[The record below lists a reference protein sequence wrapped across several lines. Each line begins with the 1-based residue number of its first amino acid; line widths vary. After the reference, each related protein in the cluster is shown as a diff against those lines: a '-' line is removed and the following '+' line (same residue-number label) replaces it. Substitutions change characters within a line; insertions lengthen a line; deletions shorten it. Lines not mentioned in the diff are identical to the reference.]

1 MRYYLE
7 LNLAIRTSKSLVV
20 YVLLSVGLNQGINLI
35 HVVENAFLWDTHMD
49 KKVGSCM
56 IWKNIKFL

>member
-49 KKVGSCM
+49 KKVGNCM
-56 IWKNIKFL
+56 I